1 MIQKFYFWVFIKRK
15 WNHKLK
21 KIFAPLIHCHTT
33 HNSQAMEATEMSING
48 WMDEEIVLYTHTY
61 MKYYSAIKIR
71 QSWPS
76 VTTCM
81 ELEGTVLRVISQ
93 RKMNVVWSCSS
104 LPNVEFKKKKN
115 SQKKRS
121 HLWLPEAE
129 DDKRNWEEGGQN
141 VQFPIIRSL
150 STRNVMYSVVRTVNT
165 IGCYIWK
172 LLRA

>member
-1 MIQKFYFWVFIKRK
+1 MIQKFYFWVFIERK

-71 QSWPS
+71 QPWPS
-76 VTTCM
+76 VTTWM
-81 ELEGTVLRVISQ
+81 ELEGIVLRVISQ

-104 LPNVEFKKKKN
+104 LSNVELKKKTHR
-115 SQKKRS
+115 KRD
-121 HLWLPEAE
+121 HVCGYQRQRMI
-129 DDKRNWEEGGQN
+129 KGIGRR
-141 VQFPIIRSL
+141 V
-150 STRNVMYSVVRTVNT
+150 VKMYSFQSSDHSVL
-165 IGCYIWK
+165 GM
-172 LLRA
+172 